1 MKIRNEKDFF
11 AGLSFLL
18 IGGFFAFLASGY
30 KFGSTEAMGPG
41 FFPLL
46 LGFLLIGV
54 GIAVAFSA
62 CSFKGESNVDEDGA
76 LGGFAWRPLLQIIG
90 ANLVFGVLLGGLPK
104 LGLPSFGLIAAIYA
118 LTLMAYGADG
128 KFRFREGLIL
138 SSLLA
143 VGSYLVFICLLKM
156 QIPLWPAFLKF

>member
-1 MKIRNEKDFF
+1 MVAKINIGSNLYGALAYNQEK
-11 AGLSFLL
+11 
-18 IGGFFAFLASGY
+18 
-30 KFGSTEAMGPG
+30 
-41 FFPLL
+41 
-46 LGFLLIGV
+46 
-54 GIAVAFSA
+54 
-62 CSFKGESNVDEDGA
+62 VDEG
-76 LGGFAWRPLLQIIG
+76 LGKILG

>member
-1 MKIRNEKDFF
+1 MREFHYAAIREQKWDSEI
-11 AGLSFLL
+11 L
-18 IGGFFAFLASGY
+18 
-30 KFGSTEAMGPG
+30 
-41 FFPLL
+41 
-46 LGFLLIGV
+46 
-54 GIAVAFSA
+54 
-62 CSFKGESNVDEDGA
+62 
-76 LGGFAWRPLLQIIG
+76 
-90 ANLVFGVLLGGLPK
+90 
-104 LGLPSFGLIAAIYA
+104 GLIAAIYA